1 MDDGGVIPPRSQRR
15 RAPSALSRRTFLRGI
30 GAGAI
35 ATFLVACADALPS
48 TTPLASRP
56 GGSAAPSTPAPSSVS
71 ATTAPTTPATVSPGP
86 DEGPFPEPDLR
97 TKIAQML
104 LVGFRG
110 STVKGA
116 AQTVVDIRDRGLG
129 GVLLFDYDT
138 PTKRYHRNISSPGQ
152 VRALI
157 AGLRDAASI
166 PLLVAIDEE
175 GGEVDRLKARYGF
188 PATVSEAA
196 LGTRED
202 IAYTRKRA
210 KAIGETLAGLGIDL
224 DLAPVVDLD
233 VNPTNPVIGALER
246 SFSADPKVVTRQGL
260 AYLAGLHDAG
270 VGGTLKHFPG
280 HGSSTADTHLGWV
293 DVTKTWT
300 TQELEPFRA
309 IIAKGAAD
317 AVLVAHVFDS
327 KLDPTYPA
335 SLSGAV
341 IDGMLRGD
349 LGFEGVVITDDLQMG
364 AIRQVYGY
372 ETAVERAI
380 LAGADI
386 LTIANEQVY
395 EPGIVTTTIDI
406 VEAAVDGRPDR
417 SSPDRRIMAADL
429 SAEGEARLG
438 LNPPVDSIVLADPAT
453 GSGVHL
459 CETASWSAQPL
470 PSGSLKNTNLPHG
483 YSSISDTWTPRPAS
497 SARAAATSDTT
508 ICRPCAGPGSWVE
521 MPTPKAMEQADPG
534 GVICT
539 NRSASFTWWSWS
551 AWKPTCSV

>member
-1 MDDGGVIPPRSQRR
+1 MEDGGVSQPRF
-15 RAPSALSRRTFLRGI
+15 PSRPAHPYLSRRTFLRGI

-35 ATFLVACADALPS
+35 VAFIASCADALPS
-48 TTPLASRP
+48 QSPLASRLGDSP
-56 GGSAAPSTPAPSSVS
+56 DPSTPAQSSVP
-71 ATTAPTTPATVSPGP
+71 ATAAPTTRATLSPGP

-110 STVKGA
+110 LTVKGA
-116 AQTVVDIRDRGLG
+116 AETVADIRDRGLG

-138 PTKRYHRNISSPGQ
+138 PTKRYHRNVSSPDQ
-152 VRALI
+152 VRALV

-188 PATVSEAA
+188 PTTVSEAA
-196 LGTRED
+196 LGARDDVVFTR
-202 IAYTRKRA
+202 RRA

-293 DVTKTWT
+293 DVTGTWT
-300 TQELEPFRA
+300 RTELEPFRA

-327 KLDPTYPA
+327 DLDPTYPA

-364 AIRQVYGY
+364 AIRQAYGY

-395 EPGIVTTTIDI
+395 EPGIVATTIDI
-406 VEAAVDGRPDR
+406 VEAAVSAGRIEPARIDA
-417 SSPDRRIMAADL
+417 SWRRISTL
-429 SAEGEARLG
+429 KARLG
-438 LNPPVDSIVLADPAT
+438 
-453 GSGVHL
+453 
-459 CETASWSAQPL
+459 SA
-470 PSGSLKNTNLPHG
+470 
-483 YSSISDTWTPRPAS
+483 
-497 SARAAATSDTT
+497 
-508 ICRPCAGPGSWVE
+508 
-521 MPTPKAMEQADPG
+521 
-534 GVICT
+534 
-539 NRSASFTWWSWS
+539 
-551 AWKPTCSV
+551 